1 MGAIWTTGRAA
12 ERLMASEK
20 EGGFNMYPV
29 TSVFGYQYEV
39 QYISS
44 GDFQALVEFVG
55 AINGLESGKVIPS
68 LTFLNGFR
76 FNKSGFEL
84 GLGPVFRISQV
95 AEGYWDENDIWHMA
109 DQVPSGSNYKLEEAL
124 DNRGDAKL
132 TTGLIIAVGKT
143 FKSGYLNVPVNLYVS
158 PNKEGTVVGIS
169 FGFNIAK
176 RKTKK

>member
-1 MGAIWTTGRAA
+1 
-12 ERLMASEK
+12 
-20 EGGFNMYPV
+20 
-29 TSVFGYQYEV
+29 
-39 QYISS
+39 
-44 GDFQALVEFVG
+44 
-55 AINGLESGKVIPS
+55 
-68 LTFLNGFR
+68 
-76 FNKSGFEL
+76 
-84 GLGPVFRISQV
+84 
-95 AEGYWDENDIWHMA
+95 MA